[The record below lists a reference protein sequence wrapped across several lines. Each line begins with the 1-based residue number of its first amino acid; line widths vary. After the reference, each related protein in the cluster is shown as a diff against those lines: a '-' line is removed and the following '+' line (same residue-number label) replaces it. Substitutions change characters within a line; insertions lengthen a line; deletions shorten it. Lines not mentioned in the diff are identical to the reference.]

1 MPINNFLFGLLVVGL
16 YVVLINIK
24 NIWLRPYILGR
35 SVNMHEGVV
44 FVAIVGAVVFTGIV
58 GAFIIVPVLAS
69 LGVIWNYLHARILG
83 LSPYDDEKEVASLPD
98 LEPVA
103 ATKSESLSAVKTVK
117 KKSSKE

>member
-35 SVNMHEGVV
+35 SVNMNEVIV
-44 FVAIVGAVVFTGIV
+44 FVAIIAAVVFTGIV

-69 LGVIWNYLHARILG
+69 LGVIWRYLHARILG
-83 LSPYDDEKEVASLPD
+83 VSPYGSDDEAVSFPEPKRVNTTAS
-98 LEPVA
+98 
-103 ATKSESLSAVKTVK
+103 KSLSENRLVK
-117 KKSSKE
+117 KKSSK